1 MIISAI
7 LDYIGGVRAQK
18 PSKKYYFVDAKSVR
32 KTLEV
37 FNLTSTNA
45 MLMKLTMI
53 MYLHENV
60 SQKAIRAINSYFGLI

>member
-1 MIISAI
+1 MIISTI
-7 LDYIGGVRAQK
+7 LDHIGGARAQK